1 MGSRPYDLGMAFIN
15 EEGALH
21 FTPAELHSLETE
33 FFQFEAKLAEIE
45 SDALRTEILTS
56 KWNELMLRERVAFI
70 ERKAVKKDWFGK
82 SDDA

>member
-1 MGSRPYDLGMAFIN
+1 MAFIDDDGN
-15 EEGALH
+15 LQ

-33 FFQFEAKLAEIE
+33 FFQFESKLHGIE
-45 SDALRTEILTS
+45 SETLRTEILAS

-82 SDDA
+82 RDDA

>member
-1 MGSRPYDLGMAFIN
+1 MAFIDDDGN
-15 EEGALH
+15 LH

-33 FFQFEAKLAEIE
+33 FFQFEAKLTEL
-45 SDALRTEILTS
+45 SDGELRTEILAS

-82 SDDA
+82 RDD